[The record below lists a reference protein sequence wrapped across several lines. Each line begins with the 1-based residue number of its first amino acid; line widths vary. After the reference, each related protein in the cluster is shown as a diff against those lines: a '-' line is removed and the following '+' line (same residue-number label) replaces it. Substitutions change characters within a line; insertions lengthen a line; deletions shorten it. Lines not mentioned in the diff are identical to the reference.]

1 MGLYANLYGLVS
13 QCPVNGLARYLH
25 IHLNQVDQEEFTAK
39 TKTFTDSEG
48 ADESDR
54 DLEIKESTCI

>member
-1 MGLYANLYGLVS
+1 
-13 QCPVNGLARYLH
+13 VNGLARYLH